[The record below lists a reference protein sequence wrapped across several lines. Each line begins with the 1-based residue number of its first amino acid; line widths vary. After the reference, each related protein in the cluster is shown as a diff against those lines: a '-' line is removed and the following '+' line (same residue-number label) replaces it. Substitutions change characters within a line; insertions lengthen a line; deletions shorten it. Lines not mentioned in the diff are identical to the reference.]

1 MKILLINDDG
11 INAPG
16 LWAAAEVL
24 RKVGELFVVA
34 PEQEQSGVGASLT
47 LHHAVKVRSVPADQF
62 LKEDVSGTF
71 GVTAFAAEGTPG
83 DCAILALEK
92 LVGSV
97 DLVVS
102 GINRGS
108 NLGWDVM
115 VSGTIGGAVQ
125 GFVRG
130 CATIAIS
137 VGSVRDPKFE
147 SPAFLLEMVARRLN
161 EQPPPSD
168 LFLNI
173 NVPSLPIDRLTGV
186 QVTRLGNR
194 SYGESVREEGTG
206 DQKQYKIARD
216 RPISGEAQPGT
227 DMWALKNNQV
237 SITPLHI
244 GLGNTDQ
251 IPEVESL
258 LEGIPE
264 QLLSQKD

>member
-1 MKILLINDDG
+1 M
-11 INAPG
+11 
-16 LWAAAEVL
+16 
-24 RKVGELFVVA
+24 
-34 PEQEQSGVGASLT
+34 
-47 LHHAVKVRSVPADQF
+47 
-62 LKEDVSGTF
+62 
-71 GVTAFAAEGTPG
+71 
-83 DCAILALEK
+83 
-92 LVGSV
+92 
-97 DLVVS
+97 
-102 GINRGS
+102 
-108 NLGWDVM
+108 
-115 VSGTIGGAVQ
+115 
-125 GFVRG
+125 
-130 CATIAIS
+130 
-137 VGSVRDPKFE
+137 
-147 SPAFLLEMVARRLN
+147 N

-173 NVPSLPIDRLTGV
+173 NVPSLPVDRLTGV